1 MHVDREVNVVA
12 LVERTNHRGKLL
24 SPACIWLHPKQSG
37 VERERSCCREL
48 ARIYYYYYIAGVT

>member
-1 MHVDREVNVVA
+1 
-12 LVERTNHRGKLL
+12 LL